1 MVILRF
7 LCCFYNDMGENRVK
21 LGFKA
26 GNTKRVKLLKSL
38 GKTTAIFFKVCI
50 DVCVQKARI

>member
-1 MVILRF
+1 M
-7 LCCFYNDMGENRVK
+7 DENRAI

-38 GKTTAIFFKVCI
+38 GKTLAIFFKVCI
-50 DVCVQKARI
+50 DLYVQKA